1 MTGPRTFIIRVSE
14 SPSRVVIEDVRG
26 RRRAVA
32 VNLGEV
38 ERQIA
43 EWLTPAADPGL
54 EREDYVSPPP

>member
-1 MTGPRTFIIRVSE
+1 M
-14 SPSRVVIEDVRG
+14 VIEDVRG